1 MYVGSSVVV
10 GVVVV
15 NIVVGT
21 SRDKLY
27 LDVLRYGRILGYL
40 DVGDCEGICI
50 CHAAAAAATAAG
62 TAVADGDGVMVM
74 MLLKEQG
81 WINILIHSRVHSVI
95 WENWIHLEVYYIGD
109 MKVGDYWNI
118 FRQ

>member
-1 MYVGSSVVV
+1 MLTIVGCLGVGDSGWCMYVGSSVVV

-50 CHAAAAAATAAG
+50 CHAAAAAAAATAAG

-81 WINILIHSRVHSVI
+81 
-95 WENWIHLEVYYIGD
+95 
-109 MKVGDYWNI
+109 
-118 FRQ
+118 